1 MGSDSY
7 RVCCRRSQRL
17 VIPMPKP
24 SRVTSILRQ
33 TRRLSGGVSLNAV
46 TSIPGLVG
54 YWKSD
59 PQYLFEDSAG
69 TTPAS
74 TSGTGPV
81 GQWRAVGANPALTT
95 VTVAN
100 SGFDADSDWTKGTGW
115 SIGSGVATKTPGS
128 ASSISQ
134 TVSLTPGVQYLITWT
149 MTRSAGT
156 FTPQFKGGTTVAGTS
171 LNTSGTFTENLVA
184 VTGNTTLD
192 LFCDGNFAGTI
203 DDVSVVAVSGLVAVE
218 STTANK
224 PILRKTPTTGVYW
237 ADSNTST
244 SALDVALGNLGSA
257 CTVARSGAEGVT
269 FTEGVT
275 ISSTYNLAPAFSFN
289 SDVALFNRALTA
301 TEKALVTRYM
311 QRGVPV
317 LGSNSLSLNLDSA
330 AWGSIGTVSGITATG
345 FTSTGTGGRRTT
357 SELAMEKHYLFK
369 ESFSK
374 TGSAQNSIRCGVDI
388 ASSTA
393 TSGTISGI
401 GYPVT
406 ATIGVY
412 LRLSATDTL
421 TISSLSAQEL
431 L

>member
-1 MGSDSY
+1 MTPRLPHGGE
-7 RVCCRRSQRL
+7 VAGAKPGNLVLAPLLRRDCALSLTPQRDL
-17 VIPMPKP
+17 LDLQAIQRI
-24 SRVTSILRQ
+24 S
-33 TRRLSGGVSLNAV
+33 
-46 TSIPGLVG
+46 GLVG
-54 YWKSD
+54 YWKAD

-81 GQWRAVGANPALTT
+81 GQWRAVGVTPTLTA

-115 SIGSGVATKTPGS
+115 TIGSGVATKTAGAAASLSQAITLTAGS
-128 ASSISQ
+128 
-134 TVSLTPGVQYLITWT
+134 VYLITWT
-149 MTRSAGT
+149 MTRTAGT
-156 FTPQFKGGTTVAGTS
+156 LLPRFTGGTTV
-171 LNTSGTFTENLVA
+171 SGTALSASGTYSENLVA
-184 VTGNTTLD
+184 VTGNTTLEFYGD
-192 LFCDGNFAGTI
+192 ASFAGTV
-203 DDVSVVAVSGLVAVE
+203 DDVSVVALGGLAAVE
-218 STTANK
+218 ATTANK
-224 PILRKTPTTGVYW
+224 PILRKTPTTGIYW
-237 ADSNTST
+237 ADSNTAT
-244 SALDVALGNLGSA
+244 SALNVALGNLGSA

-289 SDVALFNRALTA
+289 ADVAIFNRALTA